1 YDTSPDFHVGPRE
14 ALEGHGDQE
23 ESPDP
28 SPQHNPQPP
37 EPDQGTTNVEGN
49 NISLGLSFP
58 RKLWRI
64 VVDAAFSSLCWN
76 DDRDSM
82 IIDENL
88 FQRRG
93 EEQIFESKSL
103 KSFICLLNHHGFPK
117 ICPGNSSVCSARNR
131 MMMHRTC
138 NFQRGKPWFLEN
150 ITTQGNQVMRVCPGI
165 SATPPNRKK
174 KMAPRRHSS
183 RPHHQNGGKEAEP
196 KGKNDW
202 GPNATQVF
210 EFSVPQP
217 MGSASPS
224 ASSGSSGEGTFGSV
238 MFVPRATAGTNDTGD
253 LPPPSLKPLQGS
265 VMSLYKIY
273 YSTLIAGLSD
283 MTPSEDPDQAEEEQE
298 GSSDNKCSVCERF
311 KENAGP

>member
-150 ITTQGNQVMRVCPGI
+150 ITTQERRRWPPEDTPQDHTTRMVAKKLNQRLRRQARMIGDPMPPRYSSSRFLSPWAVPGRSSAQVHQVVQVGRALLAVSCLCPGLLQEPMTQGI
-165 SATPPNRKK
+165 C
-174 KMAPRRHSS
+174 
-183 RPHHQNGGKEAEP
+183 PH
-196 KGKNDW
+196 
-202 GPNATQVF
+202 
-210 EFSVPQP
+210 
-217 MGSASPS
+217 
-224 ASSGSSGEGTFGSV
+224 
-238 MFVPRATAGTNDTGD
+238 
-253 LPPPSLKPLQGS
+253 PPSNEPLQGS